1 MKFKR
6 SKNDELTISITP
18 LIDVVFLL
26 LIFFM
31 VTTTFSRET
40 RLLVNLPEA
49 NAELSAE
56 TEVQQI
62 EVLVAADGSY
72 AINGRALV
80 NARIETLMRGL
91 EIESGGDAGLPVLLI
106 ADAEATHQS
115 VVTAMDAIGQS
126 GFTRL
131 NIATQRPVD
140 NAGQGANTETNGR

>member
-1 MKFKR
+1 MNFR
-6 SKNDELTISITP
+6 PQRGEEVDVNLTP

-31 VTTTFSRET
+31 VTTTFNRET

-49 NAELSAE
+49 KAE
-56 TEVQQI
+56 TASTQADQI
-62 EVLVAADGSY
+62 EILVAREGTYS
-72 AINGRALV
+72 INGRNLI
-80 NARIETLMRGL
+80 NNRIETLIRGL
-91 EIESGGDAGLPVLLI
+91 EVESGGDRNLPVLLV

-131 NIATQRPVD
+131 NIATQQPVEQ
-140 NAGQGANTETNGR
+140 GQQPAVN

>member
-1 MKFKR
+1 MKFRRKIR
-6 SKNDELTISITP
+6 EELSVNITP

-31 VTTTFSRET
+31 VTTTFNRET

-49 NAELSAE
+49 NAETASTQAN
-56 TEVQQI
+56 QI
-62 EVLVAADGSY
+62 EILVAREGTYS
-72 AINGRALV
+72 INGRNLI
-80 NARIETLMRGL
+80 NNRIETLIRGL
-91 EIESGGDAGLPVLLI
+91 EVESGGDRNLPVLLV

-131 NIATQRPVD
+131 NIATQRPVEQ
-140 NAGQGANTETNGR
+140 GQQPAVN

>member
-1 MKFKR
+1 MKFRRKIR
-6 SKNDELTISITP
+6 EELSVNITP

-31 VTTTFSRET
+31 VTTTFNRET

-49 NAELSAE
+49 KAE
-56 TEVQQI
+56 TASTQADQI
-62 EVLVAADGSY
+62 EILVAREGTYS
-72 AINGRALV
+72 INGRNLI
-80 NARIETLMRGL
+80 NNRIETLIRGL
-91 EIESGGDAGLPVLLI
+91 EVESGGDRNLPVLLV

-131 NIATQRPVD
+131 NIATQQPVEQ
-140 NAGQGANTETNGR
+140 GQQPAVN

>member
-1 MKFKR
+1 MKFRRKIR
-6 SKNDELTISITP
+6 EELSVNITP

-31 VTTTFSRET
+31 VTTTFNRET

-49 NAELSAE
+49 NAETASTQAD
-56 TEVQQI
+56 QI
-62 EVLVAADGSY
+62 EILVAREGTYS
-72 AINGRALV
+72 INGRNLI
-80 NARIETLMRGL
+80 NNRIETLIRGL
-91 EIESGGDAGLPVLLI
+91 EVESGGDRNLPVLLV

-131 NIATQRPVD
+131 NIATQRPVEQ
-140 NAGQGANTETNGR
+140 GQQPAVN

>member
-1 MKFKR
+1 MEFRKQKGEET
-6 SKNDELTISITP
+6 SVNLTP

-49 NAELSAE
+49 NADLAAAQP
-56 TEVQQI
+56 QQI
-62 EVLVAADGSY
+62 EVLVTREGNFS
-72 AINGRALV
+72 INGRTLV
-80 NARIETLMRGL
+80 NSRMATLMSGL
-91 EIESGGDAGLPVLLI
+91 EIESGGDLDLPVLLI

-126 GFTRL
+126 GFQRL
-131 NIATQRPVD
+131 NIATQRPVEND
-140 NAGQGANTETNGR
+140 PNSTQLNPN

>member
-6 SKNDELTISITP
+6 TIREELAINITP

-49 NAELSAE
+49 NAEIAE
-56 TEVQQI
+56 AQPATVEI
-62 EVLVAADGSY
+62 IVARDGSY

-80 NARIETLMRGL
+80 NSRIETLIRGL
-91 EIESGGDAGLPVLLI
+91 EIESGGDRNLLVLLI

-131 NIATQRPVD
+131 NIASQRPQDLEQLV
-140 NAGQGANTETNGR
+140 NAPTDL